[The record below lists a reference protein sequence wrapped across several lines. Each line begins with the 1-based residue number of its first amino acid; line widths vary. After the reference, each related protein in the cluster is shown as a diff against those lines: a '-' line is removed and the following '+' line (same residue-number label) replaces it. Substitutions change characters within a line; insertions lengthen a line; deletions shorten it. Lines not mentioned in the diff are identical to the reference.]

1 MAKRTTA
8 QNVYHDP
15 REARPHDHYAR
26 PPGVSELAADY
37 LIPQQTLVGYRR
49 GTLGLLAE
57 PMSARPDLIPLG
69 ISMSLSVDIAPTT
82 ETSTPIVTQ
91 PGIIGGLDNSST
103 SPVTERHYLSAV
115 YAEDNFTIRA
125 DSGDTGDGP
134 AYSALGIY
142 MGQRD
147 GDNGTLMHMVWIPE
161 APAGVVAS
169 AIIADQTIIQTR
181 SVKGACGAN
190 VANLASFATTG
201 IGRYGVTFA
210 AGDIVLLM
218 AQTTAAQN
226 GPYVVGAVTAGA
238 APLTRPAWWAT
249 DSIQPTGTR
258 FYLQEGNGGA
268 SGLTLYVADLGGI
281 IVGTDAPN
289 LTVDVQDR
297 DLYTVRGVVDTN
309 VADTAA
315 FAVSGAGR
323 DGLTYVE
330 GDTLVLV
337 AQTTG
342 AQSGPY
348 VVGTVAAGTAPLTRP
363 VWWMTGMVLRA
374 KASLRVDAGTT
385 WSGSEWYATLVGN
398 VTAGTS
404 APAMYPR
411 TQDVTTAAAVAGVAT
426 LNTLWILSTSRIVHS
441 RTTTGGTTG
450 TVSITTQ
457 TAGAGNGVLTL
468 TSSSATETSTFTAHI
483 QNG

>member
-26 PPGVSELAADY
+26 PPGVGELAADY

-69 ISMSLSVDIAPTT
+69 ISMSLSIDIAPTA

-91 PGIIGGLDNSST
+91 PGIIGGLDNSSS
-103 SPVTERHYLSAV
+103 SPVDESHYLSPV

-134 AYSALGIY
+134 VYSTLGIY

-147 GDNGTLMHMVWIPE
+147 GEDGTLMHMVWVPE
-161 APAGVVAS
+161 VPAGVLVTGATS
-169 AIIADQTIIQTR
+169 DQTIVATR
-181 SVKGACGAN
+181 AVRGAIGAN
-190 VANLASFATTG
+190 VANLSSFTVTG
-201 IGRYGVTFA
+201 TGRYGVTFV
-210 AGDIVLLM
+210 AGDVLLLV

-226 GPYVVGAVTAGA
+226 GPYVVGTVTAGA
-238 APLTRPAWWAT
+238 ASLTRPAWWAT
-249 DSIQPTGTR
+249 DSIQPTGAR
-258 FYLQEGNGGA
+258 FFIQEGNGSNA
-268 SGLTLYVADLGGI
+268 GLTLYVADTGGI
-281 IVGTDAPN
+281 IVGTDAPL
-289 LTVDVQDR
+289 LTVDAQDR
-297 DLYTVRGVVDTN
+297 DLYTVRGVVDAN
-309 VADTAA
+309 VADTGT

-330 GDTLVLV
+330 GDVVLLA

-342 AQSGPY
+342 AQQGPY
-348 VVGTVAAGTAPLTRP
+348 IVGAVAAGNAVLTRP
-363 VWWMTGMVLRA
+363 VWWMNGMVLRA
-374 KASLRVDAGTT
+374 KASLRVDAGTAWAGT
-385 WSGSEWYATLVGN
+385 EWFPSVVGN
-398 VTAGTS
+398 ITVGTT
-404 APAMYPR
+404 APAFYPR
-411 TQDVTTAAAVAGVAT
+411 SYGVTTAAAVAGVAT
-426 LNTLWILSTSRIVHS
+426 LNTLWLLSTAKVVHS

-457 TAGAGNGVLTL
+457 TAGAGNGILTL